1 MPSIQPGADGVELPR
16 GPSHPGVYLFKA
28 KDGSVL
34 YIGKARNL
42 RKRVTDHL
50 RLQTEKDGHITSH
63 STDVEFLP
71 TRNEREA
78 LLLEA
83 HLIRQYHP
91 RYNVIF
97 RDDKSYPY
105 LALTEGEEV
114 PRVFFVRRPKREEG
128 MTLFGPY
135 LSAREA
141 RSLVRLIAESFQVRR
156 CRTLPKRACL
166 YYHLKTC
173 SAPCIGAI
181 SPEEYRRQVDRARLL
196 LKGKVKEVLPGL
208 EQEMLAA
215 SKEEEFERAAVLRD
229 AIRGIGDLEA
239 RQHVVDLGRERT
251 DAVDIALPTDATSL
265 SAAVGVLRVRE
276 GSISGG
282 DPHLLEVPADLGSP
296 TTELLATF
304 LLQYYGDVP
313 DPPKQVLLPD
323 RIEGLEEALEALG
336 EERGIGF
343 VRAKAGRPKELVTMA
358 GRMARAHLDAHA
370 RPAAPDPVLRSLMGL
385 LELPRVPRHI
395 EGVDIS
401 LIQGTNAVGSLVVFR
416 NGAPSKDDYRRF
428 RIRTVEGTD
437 DFAMVHEVVLRR
449 FRRLLA
455 EEEKLPDL
463 LLIDGGKGQLDAA
476 LSALKELGIE
486 VEVPLASL
494 AKQREEVFLPGRSRP
509 VAADPNSPPL
519 LLLRH
524 VRDES
529 HRFAITYHRRRRK
542 IALREEVARAEAAT
556 SPGGDR

>member
-1 MPSIQPGADGVELPR
+1 MAPSGPEPPTPELPR
-16 GPSHPGVYLFKA
+16 GPNQPGVYLFKA

-50 RLQTEKDGHITSH
+50 RLQTDKDGYITSQ
-63 STDVEFLP
+63 SENVEFLP

-83 HLIRQYHP
+83 HLIRLYQP

-114 PRVFFVRRPKREEG
+114 PRVYFVRRPKRERG
-128 MTLFGPY
+128 TALFGPY
-135 LSAREA
+135 RSAREA
-141 RSLVRLIAESFQVRR
+141 RSLVRLLAESFQVRR

-181 SPEEYRRQVDRARLL
+181 SLEEYRHQVERARLL
-196 LKGKVKEVLPGL
+196 LKGRGKELLPDL
-208 EQEMLAA
+208 EQDMVAA
-215 SKEEEFERAAVLRD
+215 AKAQEYERAAVVRD
-229 AIRGIGDLEA
+229 AIRGIRDLEA
-239 RQHVVDLGRERT
+239 RQHVVDLGRDRT
-251 DAVDIALPTDATSL
+251 DAVAIALPTDVSSL

-276 GSISGG
+276 GSIAGG
-282 DPHLLEVPADLGSP
+282 DPHLLEIPADLESP
-296 TTELLATF
+296 STELLSTF

-313 DPPKQVLLPD
+313 DPPAEVLLPENV
-323 RIEGLEEALEALG
+323 EGLEEALAVLG
-336 EERGIGF
+336 EERAISF
-343 VRAKAGRPKELVTMA
+343 VRAKAGRPKELVQMA
-358 GRMARAHLDAHA
+358 EKMARAHLDAHA
-370 RPAAPDPVLRSLMGL
+370 KPSAPEPVLRSLMSL
-385 LELPRVPRHI
+385 LELPRLPRHI

-428 RIRTVEGTD
+428 RIRTVEGTN

-463 LLIDGGKGQLDAA
+463 LLIDGGRGQLDAA
-476 LSALKELGIE
+476 LGALRELNLTSE
-486 VEVPLASL
+486 EVPIASL
-494 AKQREEVFLPGRSRP
+494 AKQHEEVYLPDLSRP
-509 VAADPNSPPL
+509 LRADPNAPPM

-529 HRFAITYHRRRRK
+529 HRFAITYHRRRRRM
-542 IALREEVARAEAAT
+542 ALREEI
-556 SPGGDR
+556 DRLPAS

>member
-1 MPSIQPGADGVELPR
+1 MEGSGPSGSPSPSELPR

-28 KDGSVL
+28 GDGSVL

-50 RLQTEKDGHITSH
+50 RLQTDKDGHITSR
-63 STDVEFLP
+63 SSDVEFLP

-83 HLIRQYHP
+83 HLIRLYQP

-114 PRVFFVRRPKREEG
+114 PRVYFVRRPKREG
-128 MTLFGPY
+128 GTTLFGPY

-141 RSLVRLIAESFQVRR
+141 RSLVRLLAESFQVRR

-181 SPEEYRRQVDRARLL
+181 TPEQYRVQVAKARQL
-196 LKGKVKEVLPGL
+196 LKGHVKEVLPDL
-208 EQEMLAA
+208 ERDMSEAA
-215 SKEEEFERAAVLRD
+215 KAQEFERAAVLRD
-229 AIRGIGDLEA
+229 AIRGILDLEA
-239 RQHVVDLGRERT
+239 RQHVVDLGRDRT
-251 DAVDIALPTDATSL
+251 DAVEIALPADASSL
-265 SAAVGVLRVRE
+265 TAAVGVLRVRE
-276 GSISGG
+276 GSIAGG
-282 DPHLLEVPADLGSP
+282 EPHLLEMTPDIESP
-296 TTELLATF
+296 STELLATF
-304 LLQYYGDVP
+304 LLQYYGDLP
-313 DPPKQVLLPD
+313 NPPGQVLLPD
-323 RIEGLEEALEALG
+323 HVDGLEEALEALG
-336 EERGIGF
+336 GARGIEF
-343 VRAKAGRPKELVTMA
+343 VRARAGRPRELVTMA

-370 RPAAPDPVLRSLMGL
+370 RPAAVEPVLRALMGL
-385 LELPRVPRHI
+385 LELPRLPRHI

-401 LIQGTNAVGSLVVFR
+401 LIQGTSAVGSLVVFK
-416 NGAPSKDDYRRF
+416 NAVPSKDDYRRF
-428 RIRTVEGTD
+428 RIRTVEGTN
-437 DFAMVHEVVLRR
+437 DFAMVREVVLRR
-449 FRRLLA
+449 FRRLVA

-463 LLIDGGKGQLDAA
+463 LLIDGGAGQLASARKA
-476 LSALKELGIE
+476 LEELHLFE
-486 VEVPLASL
+486 EVPLASL
-494 AKQREEVFLPGRSRP
+494 AKQREEVYRPDRSEP
-509 VAADPNSPPL
+509 LAPDPNSAPM

-529 HRFAITYHRRRRK
+529 HRFAITYHRKRRRM
-542 IALREEVARAEAAT
+542 ALRDEV
-556 SPGGDR
+556 DRLQALR